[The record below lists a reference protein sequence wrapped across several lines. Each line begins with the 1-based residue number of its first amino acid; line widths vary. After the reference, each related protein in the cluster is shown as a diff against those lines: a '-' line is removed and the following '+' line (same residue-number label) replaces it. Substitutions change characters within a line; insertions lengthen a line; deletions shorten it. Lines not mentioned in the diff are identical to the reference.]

1 MQWSG
6 PRWGSVSASLTALTS
21 LWVGSLVA
29 LGTDEFLVEWQAGDA
44 IMTTQWQGE
53 GGRYMMR
60 GSLPDTERYVSYLG
74 QRGKTEF
81 GLFASMICSQSLTNT
96 GCFPKVS
103 KICCLSKT
111 LCSSVPSQLEGVR
124 RILCWKQ
131 YLWKAGRWGALGWRT
146 FVSFTPEIHD
156 DTSWNLHLL
165 ARGRWQIR
173 LTWKKVPSH
182 IAACKENHKL
192 RHVFSCF

>member
-1 MQWSG
+1 MI
-6 PRWGSVSASLTALTS
+6 RTALRICICISDSSDVS
-21 LWVGSLVA
+21 LSRLTCGTRYRWVFSWVTGRGRNHDDTMAGRGREIHDERKPARHWEMRVIF
-29 LGTDEFLVEWQAGDA
+29 GT
-44 IMTTQWQGE
+44 T
-53 GGRYMMR
+53 
-60 GSLPDTERYVSYLG
+60 
-74 QRGKTEF
+74 GKTEF

-165 ARGRWQIR
+165 EVRKSPFTYWC
-173 LTWKKVPSH
+173 L
-182 IAACKENHKL
+182 
-192 RHVFSCF
+192 

>member
-60 GSLPDTERYVSYLG
+60 GSLPDTERCMSYLG
-74 QRGKTEF
+74 QRGK
-81 GLFASMICSQSLTNT
+81 LNLDSLLLWFAPSLWLTQAV
-96 GCFPKVS
+96 FQKVS

-131 YLWKAGRWGALGWRT
+131 YLWKAGRWGALGWRA

-165 ARGRWQIR
+165 EVRKSPFTHWC
-173 LTWKKVPSH
+173 L
-182 IAACKENHKL
+182 
-192 RHVFSCF
+192 